1 METISQNSLKYFDED
16 YCRSATKQNY
26 TSGLKVLFKSM
37 GKNLGYSDEYLDEL
51 RSGKRSFERDINN
64 FTIGLKGRPSTSISR
79 AQRRSFY

>member
-1 METISQNSLKYFDED
+1 MKTIVEVQ
-16 YCRSATKQNY
+16 QNY

-37 GKNLGYSDEYLDEL
+37 GKDFGFADEYLDEL

-79 AQRRSFY
+79 TQRQSFY